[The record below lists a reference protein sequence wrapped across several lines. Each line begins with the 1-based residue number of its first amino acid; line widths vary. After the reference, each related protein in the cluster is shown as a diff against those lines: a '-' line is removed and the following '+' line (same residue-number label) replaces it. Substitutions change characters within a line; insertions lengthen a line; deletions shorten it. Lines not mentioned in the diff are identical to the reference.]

1 MLFRFFSFLALVLLP
16 EFSSVIAL
24 AQLNQG
30 NPLAGLEQL
39 KDFQTM
45 RASSSD
51 PDWKNGNRD
60 MRPIKAGQTL
70 TVAELNGPG
79 MIVHSWCTVSHADQN
94 FSRLMTLRIYW
105 DGEKNPSVEC
115 PIGDF
120 FGVGHGL
127 DRAFTSL
134 PVRVTSDGRG
144 RNCYWPMPFRKS
156 ARITV
161 SNDSDR
167 PCYAFFYYVDWQKRK
182 SLPKDT
188 AYFHAMYR
196 QEFPCVMGQNYQI
209 ADIIGRGH
217 YVGTVQSVYLVSPG
231 SYGEGDDFFFIDG
244 EKEPSLRG
252 TGTEDYFCDGW
263 GFREQS
269 GPFYGAPLFEG
280 FKTGDRSSAYRWHI
294 PDPVVFRKSL
304 RVEIEHIGGQVFPD
318 GSHTGFIERDDLMSS
333 VEYWYQTEPHKPWP
347 AMPPTKDRLPF
358 HDQALIIGHVTFQ
371 YPTGGPEAIDT
382 ALQILRGEKVPKE
395 ITLGTRRF
403 DHDNVAQGGEV
414 VK

>member
-1 MLFRFFSFLALVLLP
+1 
-16 EFSSVIAL
+16 
-24 AQLNQG
+24 
-30 NPLAGLEQL
+30 
-39 KDFQTM
+39 M

-79 MIVHSWCTVSHADQN
+79 MIVHSWCRVSHADQN

-318 GSHTGFIERDDLMSS
+318 GSHTGFIERDDLMSN